1 VLQFLKSHKTWLL
14 TAAAGAVAFA
24 EPSINAY
31 VAGHP
36 GKAIVFANLWA
47 IATAWAKSPRQ

>member
-1 VLQFLKSHKTWLL
+1 MISFLKSHKTWLL

-36 GKAIVFANLWA
+36 GKAIIFANLWA